1 MTSQKVKNQILTGSF
16 LFNRK
21 FAVTL
26 WFGLSLIA
34 VLYDFFEYKST
45 GGISGNYKIF
55 KYVFV
60 HVREQVNLFTEYPLQ
75 YNDTNHYGPF
85 FSLIIA
91 PFALLPDAMGVVLW
105 VMANAAILY
114 WAIRKLPIKENWQN
128 AILILSAHEMMTAAS
143 WVQSNPL
150 IIACIILG
158 FVYIHSGK
166 EIWALFFILIAAFI
180 KLYGVVGFAF
190 FFFSKDKLSFIK
202 WAIIWFA
209 VFLIAPMV
217 FAPLSFIFQSYQDWY
232 ISLTEKAAKN
242 VRLDIN
248 NDYQDISVMGMI
260 RRIFKVPNFKNI
272 IITIPAVIIFGL
284 QYIRYQYFS
293 DIRYRLYLLCSVL
306 IMTVI
311 FTTSA
316 ESPTYIIAFPAVCL
330 WFVLQPP
337 AKWVNG
343 VFVFAL
349 LLTSFSY
356 SDIFTPY
363 VRDHIIRPYSLK
375 ALPCFIVWLII
386 SWQIF
391 NKQFLLVNLSDGLG
405 ERRIKIST

>member
-1 MTSQKVKNQILTGSF
+1 MENKTGKWLLSGRF
-16 LFNRK
+16 LHDK
-21 FAVTL
+21 KLSIIV
-26 WFGLSLIA
+26 WFGLALIA
-34 VLYDFFEYKST
+34 VLLDFLH
-45 GGISGNYKIF
+45 GMINNYLIF
-55 KYVFV
+55 KQVYF
-60 HVREQVNLFTEYPLQ
+60 HTLQHVNLYLEYPDQ
-75 YNDTNHYGPF
+75 YKDVNLYGPL
-85 FSLIIA
+85 FSVLIA
-91 PFALLPDAMGVVLW
+91 PFALLPDWLGIICWGMFNTAVL
-105 VMANAAILY
+105 Y
-114 WAIRKLPIKENWQN
+114 FAIRKLPIQEKWQN

-143 WVQSNPL
+143 WLQSNPL

-158 FVYIHSGK
+158 FVYIHLGK
-166 EIWALFFILIAAFI
+166 EMWALFFILIAAFI

-190 FFFSKDKLSFIK
+190 FFFSRDKINFIK

-209 VFLIAPMV
+209 VFLIAPIV

-248 NDYQDISVMGMI
+248 NDYQDISVMGMV
-260 RRIFKVPNFKNI
+260 RRIFKVPDFKNI

-284 QYIRYQYFS
+284 QYLRYQYFS
-293 DIRYRLYLLCSVL
+293 DLRYRLYLLCSVL

-330 WFVLQPP
+330 WFVIQPP
-337 AKWVNG
+337 SKWVNAI
-343 VFVFAL
+343 FVFAL
-349 LLTSFSY
+349 LFTSFSY

-386 SWQIF
+386 AWQMF
-391 NKQFLLVNLSDGLG
+391 TKQFLLVDLEHGLRERKIKLSA
-405 ERRIKIST
+405 